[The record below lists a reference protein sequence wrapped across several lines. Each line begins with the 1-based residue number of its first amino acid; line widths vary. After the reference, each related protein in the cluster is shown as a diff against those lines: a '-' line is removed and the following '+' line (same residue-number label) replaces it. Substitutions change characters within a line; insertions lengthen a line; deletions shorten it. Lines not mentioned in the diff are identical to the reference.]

1 MSIMLCLAAVLLA
14 YSNGANDNFKGFA
27 TIWGSGEADYGP
39 ALGLATVAT
48 VIGAVAALYLSS
60 GLVANFSGRG
70 LVPSELAGAPQFILA
85 VALGAG
91 LTVLLATHLGFPI
104 STTHSIIGG
113 LIGAGLAAPGHHVS
127 LDKLGGTFLLPLL
140 FSPVVSASLAA
151 VLYWLVSRALPE
163 KAAASARLCLC
174 EEQSPRSAGAAT
186 VAVATAAADLR
197 IGTIEQCT
205 KAGAS
210 EMESVSVL
218 AGIRGLHFLS
228 AGTICFARAVNDTP
242 KLVALLLGART
253 LGIEASFWAV
263 AAAMAVGG
271 WLSGR
276 RVAETMSEKIVPL
289 AHEQGLVANLV
300 TSGLVLSAS
309 AFALPVSTTHVSVGS
324 ISGTGLVTGK
334 LDRGELA
341 KIVLSWVITLPL
353 AALIAMGATL
363 AMQGIGLEPPA
374 SASVVPASS
383 FRFC

>member
-1 MSIMLCLAAVLLA
+1 MLIMLCLAAVLLA
-14 YSNGANDNFKGFA
+14 YSNGANDSFKGVA
-27 TIWGSGEADYGP
+27 TIWGSGVADYGT

-48 VIGAVAALYLSS
+48 VIGAVAALYLAS

-70 LVPSELAGAPQFILA
+70 LVPSELAGAPQFIMA
-85 VALGAG
+85 VVLGAG
-91 LTVLLATHLGFPI
+91 STVLLATHLGFPI
-104 STTHSIIGG
+104 STTHAIIGG
-113 LIGAGLAAPGHHVS
+113 LVGGALAAPGHHDN

-174 EEQSPRSAGAAT
+174 DEQPPRNAGAAT
-186 VAVATAAADLR
+186 VAVAPAGADLR
-197 IGTIEQCT
+197 IGTIEECT

-210 EMESVSVL
+210 EIGSLSVL

-242 KLVALLLGART
+242 KLAALLLGGRT
-253 LGIEASFWAV
+253 LGVEASFWAV

-276 RVAETMSEKIVPL
+276 RVAETMGKKIVPL

-300 TSGLVLSAS
+300 TSGLVLTAS
-309 AFALPVSTTHVSVGS
+309 SFALPVSTTHVSVGS
-324 ISGTGLVTGK
+324 ISGTGFVTGK

-341 KIVLSWVITLPL
+341 RIALSWVVTLPL
-353 AALIAMGATL
+353 AALIAMGAAL
-363 AMQGIGLEPPA
+363 VMQGMDVEQPA
-374 SASVVPASS
+374 GTLPG
-383 FRFC
+383 